1 MLAAIVTPIASA
13 EASLVLK
20 DGRTVSGVEVRRQGA
35 NYQLTLADGQVATFP
50 VELVR
55 ELHLAEQGP
64 AAAKPRTAPTAMRSE
79 GPEVVAGNPEPV
91 EPPKTEKQT
100 AVLGPPAKFWPSVFD
115 PVWVPT
121 SDWSMDPSKN
131 DFNPAHW
138 SSSPIDPHW
147 TPLSAFDGSVDVFER
162 THSTWSSS
170 PIDPAWWPTE
180 TTWLTP
186 RPEPEPTPAVA
197 EEEPSPEPEEGSAPS
212 EPTEEPTAEPA
223 ASNELAQFTPAG
235 RPSAKGGRVDAEVC
249 AREIFRPLTSRG
261 ERERDA
267 KLLVSPA
274 VDASLSKL
282 PLELFRGRLELDGH
296 VYTALFSTES
306 DVCRL
311 IGGDLDP
318 LLGTTLA
325 ETEKA
330 EHALR
335 AYEASLAGKPA
346 PPLDTAAQKV
356 AYAFS
361 LSQLADPGTS
371 RDASSAPTL
380 LEKREDLERLGAK
393 AAGDCSMSPK
403 KRTRELERA
412 LSEFAPPTVVASNGG
427 DVVTLRVWSPEN
439 GNVTVHTVRLFEAG
453 ATSIGRRVVASHV
466 GVHHDEKVRK

>member
-1 MLAAIVTPIASA
+1 LVRALVLAAIVTPVTSA
-13 EASLVLK
+13 GASLVLK
-20 DGRTVSGVEVRRQGA
+20 DGRTVSGTEVRRQGA
-35 NYQLTLADGQVATFP
+35 NYQLTLEDGQVATFP

-55 ELHLAEQGP
+55 ELHLEEQGP
-64 AAAKPRTAPTAMRSE
+64 ARAEPKPAPTAMRSE
-79 GPEVVAGNPEPV
+79 GPEVLAGNPEGV
-91 EPPKTEKQT
+91 EPPATENQV
-100 AVLGPPAKFWPSVFD
+100 AVLGPPAKFWPSIFD

-131 DFNPAHW
+131 DFNPARW
-138 SSSPIDPHW
+138 FPSPIDPHW
-147 TPLSAFDGSVDVFER
+147 TPLSAFDGSVDVFEQ

-186 RPEPEPTPAVA
+186 RPEPEPAPSVA
-197 EEEPSPEPEEGSAPS
+197 EGEPSLDEEQEPS
-212 EPTEEPTAEPA
+212 EATEEPTEV
-223 ASNELAQFTPAG
+223 AQFTPAG
-235 RPSAKGGRVDAEVC
+235 RPPAKGGRVDPEVC
-249 AREIFRPLTSRG
+249 AHEIFRPLTSRG
-261 ERERDA
+261 DREQEA
-267 KLLVSPA
+267 KMSVRPA
-274 VDASLSKL
+274 VDASLSRL
-282 PLELFRGRLELDGH
+282 PLDLYRGSLELDGH
-296 VYTALFSTES
+296 VYTALFSTENE
-306 DVCRL
+306 VCRL

-335 AYEASLAGKPA
+335 AYEAALAGKPA
-346 PPLDTAAQKV
+346 PVLDTAAQKV

-371 RDASSAPTL
+371 RDASSAPKL
-380 LEKREDLERLGAK
+380 LEKREDLERLGATSPT
-393 AAGDCSMSPK
+393 ACSLSGK

-412 LSEFAPPTVVASNGG
+412 LSDFAPPTVVASNGG

-453 ATSIGRRVVASHV
+453 TTSIGRRVVASHV
-466 GVHHDEKVRK
+466 GVHHDEKARK

>member
-1 MLAAIVTPIASA
+1 LLLAAIATPFASA
-13 EASLVLK
+13 GASLVLK
-20 DGRTVSGVEVRRQGA
+20 DGRTVSGIEVRRLGA
-35 NYQLTLADGQVATFP
+35 NYQLTLEDGQVATFP

-55 ELHLAEQGP
+55 ELHLTEEGP
-64 AAAKPRTAPTAMRSE
+64 AASKPRPAPTAMRSE
-79 GPEVVAGNPEPV
+79 GPEVIAGNPEPV
-91 EPPKTEKQT
+91 EPPVTENQI

-131 DFNPAHW
+131 DFNPARW
-138 SSSPIDPHW
+138 YPSPIDPHW
-147 TPLSAFDGSVDVFER
+147 TPLSAFDGSVDVFEQ

-170 PIDPAWWPTE
+170 PIDPVWWPTE

-186 RPEPEPTPAVA
+186 RPEPEPEPERAPAVA
-197 EEEPSPEPEEGSAPS
+197 EEEPSQEQELS
-212 EPTEEPTAEPA
+212 ESTEEPT
-223 ASNELAQFTPAG
+223 ELAQFTPAG
-235 RPSAKGGRVDAEVC
+235 RPPAKGGRVDPEVC

-261 ERERDA
+261 DREHDA

-282 PLELFRGRLELDGH
+282 PLDLFRGRLELDGH
-296 VYTALFSTES
+296 IYTALFSTES

-335 AYEASLAGKPA
+335 AYEAALAGKPA

-371 RDASSAPTL
+371 RDAGSAPTL

-393 AAGDCSMSPK
+393 SPTDCSFSGK

-412 LSEFAPPTVVASNGG
+412 LSDFAPPTVVASNGG

-466 GVHHDEKVRK
+466 GVHHDEKARK